1 MCQTGG
7 LMWLMSANRP
17 AASDGGPVISHTRHP
32 VGDSRV
38 PSRCFDTCVTAP
50 ETRPLHAVSRAQ
62 SACDVDRLSSG
73 IRRGKVGRWFPGPS
87 SEGWWPLR
95 FPDRTPPYPPPAV
108 LVAPPSAVSSVRRQ
122 RWGPVI
128 GRERRRVR
136 PAIAHSRRSP
146 TAEAQAA
153 DHSLIAS
160 VRLSARAFLHQT
172 AWRHSCQLNF
182 ASLWI
187 RFYQWSVNKNAGMR
201 GVKLCGRTDRRQH

>member
-32 VGDSRV
+32 VGDRRV

-50 ETRPLHAVSRAQ
+50 ETRPLPAVSRAQ

-73 IRRGKVGRWFPGPS
+73 IRRGKGDGDSPARRPRADGHYGS
-87 SEGWWPLR
+87 LIAL
-95 FPDRTPPYPPPAV
+95 PPYPPPAV
-108 LVAPPSAVSSVRRQ
+108 LVAPPSAVSIVRRQ

-136 PAIAHSRRSP
+136 PAIAPSPRSP

-153 DHSLIAS
+153 DHSLITS

-187 RFYQWSVNKNAGMR
+187 RFYQWSVNKNTGMR